1 MIEPLFADDA
11 FLDNI
16 AHLEALDTRLCRM
29 AVISRG
35 GVGLGDAVVVPAV
48 RFRQFAA
55 GLIRA
60 RA

>member
-1 MIEPLFADDA
+1 MLPVTPE
-11 FLDNI
+11 NI

-55 GLIRA
+55 GL
-60 RA
+60 